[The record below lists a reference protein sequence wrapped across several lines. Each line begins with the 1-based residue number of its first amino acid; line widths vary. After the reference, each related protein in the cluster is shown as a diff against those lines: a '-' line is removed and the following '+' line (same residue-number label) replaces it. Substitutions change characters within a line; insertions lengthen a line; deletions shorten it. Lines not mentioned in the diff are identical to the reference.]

1 MKDRLL
7 RGLVRLAGYL
17 PWSVLHRMGRLV
29 GWLLYRVNG
38 EQAHVA
44 RVNLGIAYPDM
55 PPEQREILLRESL
68 RESAITFCELPRI
81 WGGREDLSYRVEQ
94 NGLPEKAARLLAR
107 GKGLIVAMP
116 HHGNWEMVSAGIDRN
131 LRVTGLYRP
140 PRQAFLEPLMTEGRS
155 TARIKMVS
163 TSRAGIKALH
173 EALRNQEVV
182 VILPDQVPKAAGAAA
197 IAAPFFGRDSLTM
210 ALLGRLAARHQAPVL
225 FAWTE
230 RQPDGR
236 YRMRYFEAEEAIRDP
251 DPRVAA
257 TALNRAVE
265 HCIEHSPAQYQW
277 AYRRFAPCSKEQD
290 NPYKRR
296 RKPV

>member
-1 MKDRLL
+1 MKGRLL

-17 PWSVLHRMGRLV
+17 PWTVLHGLGRLL

-55 PPEQREILLRESL
+55 PPEQREALLRASL

-81 WGGREDLSYRVEQ
+81 WGAREDLSYRVEL
-94 NGLPEKAARLLAR
+94 NGLPDKVARLVAG

-116 HHGNWEMVSAGIDRN
+116 HHGNWEMVSAGIDPD

-155 TARIKMVS
+155 IARINMVS

-173 EALRNQEVV
+173 EALRNQGVV

-210 ALLGRLAARHQAPVL
+210 VLLGRLASRHQAPVL

-230 RQPDGR
+230 RQPDGG

-251 DPRVAA
+251 DPLVAA

-277 AYRRFAPCSKEQD
+277 AYRRFAPCTKAQD

-296 RKPV
+296 RKAA